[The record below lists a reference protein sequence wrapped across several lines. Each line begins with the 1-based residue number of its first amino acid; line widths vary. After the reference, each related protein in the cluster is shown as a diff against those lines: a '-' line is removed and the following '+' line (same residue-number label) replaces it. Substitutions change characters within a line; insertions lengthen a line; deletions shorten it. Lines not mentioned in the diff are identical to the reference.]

1 MQNVSQAGTAGAL
14 LPLLLPLPLPLLLL
28 PTLPVPDAAESC
40 PPPLCFYFPLQFGL
54 IALVAS
60 VEVDVDVAVAF
71 VDDDDDFPHTRCLY
85 HCLRFHSLPTYK

>member
-28 PTLPVPDAAESC
+28 PTLPVPDAAEL
-40 PPPLCFYFPLQFGL
+40 PLCFYFPPQFGL

-60 VEVDVDVAVAF
+60 AEVDADVAVAF
-71 VDDDDDFPHTRCLY
+71 VDDDDDFPHTRCLC